1 MPKLGIVTGLAFEAE
16 LLTRQP
22 TSDVLVRCAGL
33 APSAA
38 LLTAQALVQ
47 DGATALMSFGIAG
60 GLDPRLS
67 AGAVII
73 TNEVRAQYL
82 PTLTFDGRWAEQ
94 MRRFVPNALN
104 VPLAHTPGVLNTPA
118 AKADLFEA
126 TGAAAADM
134 ESYGVAEVAAA
145 QKIPFA
151 ALRVVADGANDS
163 VPTVAMAAM
172 TADGRV
178 RVFASVM
185 GALMNPGEIPELMAL
200 GSRTAIAKEKLREL
214 ANLGVTRGVFV

>member
-1 MPKLGIVTGLAFEAE
+1 VAKLGIVTGLAFEAE
-16 LLTRQP
+16 LLSRHP
-22 TSDVLVRCAGL
+22 ASDVLVRCAGL

-38 LLTAQALVQ
+38 LRTATSLVE

-60 GLDPRLS
+60 GLDPRLA

-73 TNEVRAQYL
+73 TSEVRAQYL
-82 PTLTFDGRWAEQ
+82 PTLKFDGRWAEQ

-104 VPLAHTPGVLNTPA
+104 VALAHTPGVLNSPE

-134 ESYGVAEVAAA
+134 ESYGVAEVATL
-145 QKIPFA
+145 QKLPFA
-151 ALRVVADGANDS
+151 ALRVVADGAHDT
-163 VPTVAMAAM
+163 VPNVAMAAM

-178 RVFASVM
+178 RVFSSIM
-185 GALMNPGEIPELMAL
+185 GALMNPGEIPDLMAL

-214 ANLGVTRGVFV
+214 ADLGVTRGLFA